1 MLLNVSSLL
10 AIRFHTG
17 YLTIL
22 TCSCFLLKDDNNKS
36 VFMLKDDLK
45 KKQFM

>member
-1 MLLNVSSLL
+1 MPAPYLL
-10 AIRFHTG
+10 AGRFHTG

-22 TCSCFLLKDDNNKS
+22 TYSCLLLKDDNNKS